1 MKRKYFIVLAIL
13 ALTGLVIVNN
23 SCVKEDFDTPPIY
36 SKVATWEKSI
46 SIAQLK
52 ALYSSSATLIKDA
65 APEEYWKEIYDKTD
79 TIVGIFIDAY
89 VLSSDSAGNFYETV
103 SIADETGGID
113 LKINTSDLYATY
125 GLKPGKRVL
134 VKVDELAIDNYN
146 GMYQIGLATTDGGV
160 LDVTG
165 IDPSAVAKP
174 YRLQV
179 KNQHTARN
187 HYHSYP

>member
-1 MKRKYFIVLAIL
+1 MLHLKSTGKRFTIKPTPSWEYLSMPMYSRAIRL
-13 ALTGLVIVNN
+13 GT
-23 SCVKEDFDTPPIY
+23 S
-36 SKVATWEKSI
+36 
-46 SIAQLK
+46 
-52 ALYSSSATLIKDA
+52 
-65 APEEYWKEIYDKTD
+65 
-79 TIVGIFIDAY
+79 
-89 VLSSDSAGNFYETV
+89 YETV

-165 IDPSAVAKP
+165 IDPSAVAKT
-174 YRLQV
+174 LQV
-179 KNQHTARN
+179 TGEKSAYSPKPLPFLPLVPIKFKN
-187 HYHSYP
+187 